1 MTARPP
7 LAEREHRTGERPASS
22 GPVIPVRHPGQWAG
36 VTAILLAAALF
47 VQFLLTNDKL
57 RLDLVVG
64 YLFERSVMRGL
75 LLTLEL
81 TVLAMVLGIVLGT
94 VLAIMR
100 LSGNRVLNFVAGGYV
115 WFFRGTPILVQLLF
129 WFFLGSILPVIG
141 LGIPFGPTFVEIPTN
156 VLISQFTAAILGLGL
171 NEAAYMAE
179 IIRAG
184 IKSVDPGQS
193 EAAEAVGMNRLLA
206 YRRVILPQAARV
218 VLPPTANNTISMLKL
233 SSLVIVIGLPELLT
247 AVQLIYSRNFQQIPL
262 LIVASIWY
270 LLLTTILTIIQ
281 GRIERRLDRSISG
294 PRPVLRAAQRQGTPS

>member
-1 MTARPP
+1 MMTLPSTSTQAMTSEQSADGGRI
-7 LAEREHRTGERPASS
+7 
-22 GPVIPVRHPGQWAG
+22 IPVSHPGQWIG
-36 VTAILLAAALF
+36 VAAILVAVALF
-47 VQFLLTNDKL
+47 VQFLVTNEKL
-57 RLDLVVG
+57 RLDLVAG

-75 LLTLEL
+75 VLTLEL
-81 TVLAMVLGIVLGT
+81 TVVAMILGIVLGT
-94 VLAIMR
+94 LLAIMR
-100 LSGNRVLNFVAGGYV
+100 LSGNRVLSFVASGYI

-129 WFFLGSILPVIG
+129 WFFLGSILPVIN
-141 LGIPFGPTFVEIPTN
+141 LGIPFGPTLVEIPTN

-193 EAAEAVGMNRLLA
+193 EAAEAVGMSRMLA
-206 YRRVILPQAARV
+206 YRRVILPQASRV
-218 VLPPTANNTISMLKL
+218 VLPPIANNTISMLKL
-233 SSLVIVIGLPELLT
+233 SSLVIVVGLPELLT

-281 GRIERRLDRSISG
+281 VRIERRLDRSVTG
-294 PRPVLRAAQRQGTPS
+294 PRPVIRAAERQGTPS

>member
-1 MTARPP
+1 
-7 LAEREHRTGERPASS
+7 
-22 GPVIPVRHPGQWAG
+22 VW
-36 VTAILLAAALF
+36 
-47 VQFLLTNDKL
+47 
-57 RLDLVVG
+57 G
-64 YLFERSVMRGL
+64 YLFEKSVMRGL
-75 LLTLEL
+75 VMTIEL
-81 TVLAMVLGIVLGT
+81 TAVAMAVGIVLGT
-94 VLAIMR
+94 ILAVMR
-100 LSGNRVLNFVAGGYV
+100 LSENPLLRGAASGYIGL
-115 WFFRGTPILVQLLF
+115 FRGTPILVQLLF

-184 IKSVDPGQS
+184 IKSVDPGQG
-193 EAAEAVGMNRLLA
+193 EAAEAVGMSRLLA

-281 GRIERRLDRSISG
+281 SRIERRLDRSVSG

>member
-1 MTARPP
+1 MTTV
-7 LAEREHRTGERPASS
+7 AEPTTDRRTSRGR
-22 GPVIPVRHPGQWAG
+22 VIPVRHPGQWIG
-36 VTAILLAAALF
+36 VAAILLAVALF
-47 VQFLLTNDKL
+47 IQFLVTNDKL

-75 LLTLEL
+75 LITLEL

-94 VLAIMR
+94 ILAIMR
-100 LSGNRVLNFVAGGYV
+100 LSGNRVLSFVASSYV

-141 LGIPFGPTFVEIPTN
+141 IGIPFGPTFLEIPTN

-193 EAAEAVGMNRLLA
+193 EAAEAVGMGRLLA

-270 LLLTTILTIIQ
+270 LVLTTILTIIQ
-281 GRIERRLDRSISG
+281 ARIERRLDRSVTG
-294 PRPVLRAAQRQGTPS
+294 PRPQLRAGERAGTPS

>member
-1 MTARPP
+1 MTTVT
-7 LAEREHRTGERPASS
+7 RTDGPRTS
-22 GPVIPVRHPGQWAG
+22 GGRVIPVRHPGQWVG
-36 VTAILLAAALF
+36 VGAILVAAALF
-47 VQFLLTNDKL
+47 IQFLVTNDKL
-57 RLDLVVG
+57 RLDLVAG

-75 LLTLEL
+75 LITLEL
-81 TVLAMVLGIVLGT
+81 TVLAMVLGIALGT

-100 LSGNRVLNFVAGGYV
+100 LSGNRVLNFVASSYV

-141 LGIPFGPTFVEIPTN
+141 IGIPFGPTFLEIPTN

-184 IKSVDPGQS
+184 IKSVDPGQG
-193 EAAEAVGMNRLLA
+193 EAAEAVGMSRLLA
-206 YRRVILPQAARV
+206 YRRIILPQAAKV
-218 VLPPTANNTISMLKL
+218 VLPPISNNTISMLKL

-270 LLLTTILTIIQ
+270 LLLTTILTLIQ
-281 GRIERRLDRSISG
+281 NRIERRLDRSITG
-294 PRPVLRAAQRQGTPS
+294 PRPQLRVAQRQDTPS